1 MCVIIYTKINGKQFL
16 IKNRDRTYNPNIE
29 VVQEIVDGIE
39 VVYIHDL
46 TTGWREGMNELGIGL
61 VNSSLS
67 RADDDNKS
75 IFQRV
80 KKNPKYLETRQGKRK
95 IKGEVNYEIITDTHF
110 KEKIKNCFIYETCY
124 NMTSGHTLLL
134 IDGTVYHVEKY
145 ASLKEKERDFF
156 LNKLDSNKSIV
167 ITNDGIHGNGGIKGH
182 SFISSTI
189 RREIV
194 DYEMKHTQIHSIND
208 LMNIINTNYVNID
221 PCFHPYRDG
230 YLSKRYINVKGS
242 KYVST
247 TGQLVLNMT
256 DKVFDYYSDIHHTSS
271 VNYINKLPKFYNAKI
286 KVNIHNTQKNMERKK
301 EAFTELYLKKLYK
314 KLNYNKHVNSK
325 TRYFNRSDSK
335 KYKKQKS
342 NRTRKHKTRH
352 NKDKHKHKYTKKHY

>member
-16 IKNRDRTYNPNIE
+16 VKNRDRTYNPKIE
-29 VVQEIVDGIE
+29 VIQEIVDGIE

-46 TTGWREGMNELGIGL
+46 TTGWREGMNEMGVGL

-80 KKNPKYLETRQGKRK
+80 KKNPKYLQTRQGKRK
-95 IKGEVNYEIITDTHF
+95 IKGEVNYEIITDKHF
-110 KEKIKNCFIYETCY
+110 KDKIDNCFLHESCY

-134 IDGTVYHVEKY
+134 IDGTPYHVEKY
-145 ASLKEKERDFF
+145 KNNEEKEVDFF
-156 LNKLDSNKSIV
+156 LNKLDSNKNIV
-167 ITNDGIHGNGGIKGH
+167 ITNNGIHGNGGLKGH
-182 SFISSTI
+182 SFVSSSI

-194 DYEMKHTQIHSIND
+194 QYEMKHNKIHNIDD
-208 LMNIINTNYVNID
+208 LMRIINTYYVNID
-221 PCFHPYRDG
+221 PRFHPYRDG

-271 VNYINKLPKFYNAKI
+271 VNYINKLPKDYTPKI
-286 KVNIHNTQKNMERKK
+286 QVNIHNTQKNMDRKK
-301 EAFTELYLKKLYK
+301 KAFTDLYLKNLYK
-314 KLNYNKHVNSK
+314 KLDYNKHVKSK
-325 TRYFNRSDSK
+325 TRNNRSHK
-335 KYKKQKS
+335 KGFTRKNNKHTLKTKS
-342 NRTRKHKTRH
+342 TKYTRKHKI
-352 NKDKHKHKYTKKHY
+352 Y

>member
-29 VVQEIVDGIE
+29 VVQEIVNGVE

-67 RADDDNKS
+67 RADDDNMS

-95 IKGEVNYEIITDTHF
+95 IKGEVNYEIITDKHF
-110 KEKIKNCFIYETCY
+110 KEKINNCFLHETCY
-124 NMTSGHTLLL
+124 NMTSGHTLLV

-145 ASLKEKERDFF
+145 ANLKERERDFF
-156 LNKLDSNKSIV
+156 LNRLDSNKSIV
-167 ITNDGIHGNGGIKGH
+167 ITNNGIHGNGGVKGH
-182 SFISSTI
+182 SFVSSNI

-194 DYEMKHTQIHSIND
+194 EYEMKHNKIHNIND

-221 PCFHPYRDG
+221 IRFHPYRDG

-256 DKVFDYYSDIHHTSS
+256 DKIFDYYSDIHHTSS

-286 KVNIHNTQKNMERKK
+286 KVNIHNTQKNMGRKK
-301 EAFTELYLKKLYK
+301 NVFPELYLKKLYK

-325 TRYFNRSDSK
+325 TKYYNRSNSE
-335 KYKKQKS
+335 KYNKNNKQ
-342 NRTRKHKTRH
+342 RTRKHKI
-352 NKDKHKHKYTKKHY
+352 HKKNHKYTKKHY